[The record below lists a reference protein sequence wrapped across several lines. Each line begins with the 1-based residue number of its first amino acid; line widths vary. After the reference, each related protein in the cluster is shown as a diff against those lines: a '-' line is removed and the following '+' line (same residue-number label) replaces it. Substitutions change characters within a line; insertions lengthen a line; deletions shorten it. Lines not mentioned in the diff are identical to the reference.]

1 MASLSLSIA
10 NFAEK
15 RITYLKLEMRKRQSF
30 IRQMAVSALLFVVSA
45 MAGAPGS

>member
-15 RITYLKLEMRKRQSF
+15 RITNLKLEMRKRQSF

-45 MAGAPGS
+45 MAGVPGS